1 MKTRIE
7 TTNDFYS
14 LDEETQAKI
23 LKFLVV
29 MFTMTTA
36 VQEGVAHLTMII
48 PSYEIFNNDHQ
59 DINDN
64 VSIGDAV
71 LPDLLALAMDKLLTG
86 KMGA

>member
-29 MFTMTTA
+29 MFTMNTA
-36 VQEGVAHLTMII
+36 VQEGVEQKVVLL

>member
-29 MFTMTTA
+29 MFTMNTA

-48 PSYEIFNNDHQ
+48 PSYEIFNNEYQ

-64 VSIGDAV
+64 VNIGNAV

>member
-1 MKTRIE
+1 MKIRIDS
-7 TTNDFYS
+7 TKDFYS

-29 MFTMTTA
+29 MFMMNTA
-36 VQEGVAHLTMII
+36 VQEGVEQKAILL
-48 PSYEIFNNDHQ
+48 PSYEIFNNEHK

-64 VSIGDAV
+64 VNIDNAA
-71 LPDLLALAMDKLLTG
+71 LPDLLALALDKFLTG

>member
-48 PSYEIFNNDHQ
+48 PSYEIFNNYYQ

>member
-1 MKTRIE
+1 MKIRIE
-7 TTNDFYS
+7 STNDYYS

-29 MFTMTTA
+29 IFVMNTA
-36 VQEGVAHLTMII
+36 GQEGVDQKAVLL
-48 PSYEIFNNDHQ
+48 PSYELFNNEAP

-64 VSIGDAV
+64 VNIGNAV

-86 KMGA
+86 KM